1 MPDVLGIPGVRRT
14 LALAL
19 LARIPIGALG
29 LLIVLAVR
37 RDDHSYALAG
47 LASGV
52 CSLGVAVSAPVL
64 GRLMDRFGQTRVL
77 LAASVATVVAFCSY
91 LLLPDDAPGWAYPAA
106 ALLYGLA
113 LPPVSASVRVV
124 WRRLL
129 DGPGFN
135 QVVTLD
141 ASLQELSFMIGPL
154 VLVTLATHGDPAAV
168 LALTGVAWALI
179 TVTFALLPETR
190 AVPGSRRA
198 HGSSPLGPLHN
209 RGVVVLLSVSVA
221 LGFCIGASELGVV
234 TLADEHGARGAT
246 GLLYG
251 CWSLGS
257 LVGGLLFARRRV
269 SDPVANARWL
279 ALVVAVTTAILALA
293 PGPVALGVLLL
304 FAGVAN
310 APLFG
315 ALFTLMADIAP
326 ADMVTEAFSLQ
337 SSGLTVGIAAG
348 AAIAGVLVGHG
359 GPPMIFLVAAGVM
372 LGGVF
377 VQRGARALLTP
388 SAAVAER

>member
-1 MPDVLGIPGVRRT
+1 MPPVLHAPGVPRT
-14 LALAL
+14 LLLAL

-37 RDDHSYALAG
+37 DGGHSYALAG
-47 LASGV
+47 LAAGT
-52 CSLGVAVSAPVL
+52 CSLGVAASAPVL

-77 LAASVATVVAFCSY
+77 LCTSVGTIVVFCAF
-91 LLLPDDAPGWAYPAA
+91 LVLPEDAPGWAFPAA

-129 DGPGFN
+129 DGPQFN

-154 VLVTLATHGDPAAV
+154 ILVTLATHGDPAAV
-168 LALTGVAWALI
+168 LALTGVAWATI
-179 TVTFALLPETR
+179 TVAFALLPETR
-190 AVPGSRRA
+190 AVPGSRRP
-198 HGSSPLGPLHN
+198 HTGSLVGPLRD
-209 RGVVVLLSVSVA
+209 RGVVVLLLVAAA

-234 TLADEHGARGAT
+234 TLADEHHARGAT

-257 LVGGLLFARRRV
+257 LVGGLVVARRRITDMV
-269 SDPVANARWL
+269 SAARWL
-279 ALVVAVTTAILALA
+279 TLVVAATTAVLALA
-293 PGPVALGVLLL
+293 PTPAVLGVLLL
-304 FAGVAN
+304 FAGIAN

-315 ALFTLMADIAP
+315 ALYTLMADIAP
-326 ADMVTEAFSLQ
+326 PAMVTEAFSLQ
-337 SSGLTVGIAAG
+337 SSGLTVGIAMG
-348 AAIAGVLVGHG
+348 AAVAGGLVNHG
-359 GPPMIFLVAAGVM
+359 GPPVIFLVAALAM
-372 LGGVF
+372 LGGVA
-377 VQRGARALLTP
+377 VQRGARAALTP